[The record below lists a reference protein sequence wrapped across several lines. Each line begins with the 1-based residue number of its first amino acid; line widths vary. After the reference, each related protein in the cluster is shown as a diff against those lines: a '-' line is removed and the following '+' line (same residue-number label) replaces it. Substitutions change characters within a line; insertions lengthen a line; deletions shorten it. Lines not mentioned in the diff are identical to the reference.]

1 MPNLSL
7 VVRQL
12 KKEKLRAQ
20 EEVERLDSAIRALG
34 DWTRSEKRTRVRRT
48 MSVAAR
54 RRIAAAQRA
63 RWAKWKASQGK
74 KAA

>member
-1 MPNLSL
+1 MNLTG

-12 KKEKLRAQ
+12 KLARQRAQ
-20 EEVERLDSAIRALG
+20 NEVNRFDAALAALG
-34 DWTRSEKRTRVRRT
+34 TLTSTRTPAHKRRT

-54 RRIAAAQRA
+54 RRIAAAQRK
-63 RWAKWKASQGK
+63 RWKLWKTEH